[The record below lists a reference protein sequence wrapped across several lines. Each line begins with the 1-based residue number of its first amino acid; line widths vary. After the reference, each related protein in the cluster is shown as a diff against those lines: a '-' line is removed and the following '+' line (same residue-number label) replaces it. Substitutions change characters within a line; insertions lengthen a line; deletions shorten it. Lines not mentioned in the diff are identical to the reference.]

1 MPFSFSAQITRWLN
15 GLGINPKNFTSTT
28 FLLGCPNKWKIR
40 RGRIKVR
47 LHDLT
52 KITENLLLA
61 LRTGLSNRQ
70 GDIEKQITMITS
82 FMDITKMI

>member
-52 KITENLLLA
+52 KVFFCPLLSMANSVQVEIALENP
-61 LRTGLSNRQ
+61 N
-70 GDIEKQITMITS
+70 
-82 FMDITKMI
+82 

>member
-52 KITENLLLA
+52 KNKNLTPCTVGLA
-61 LRTGLSNRQ
+61 QKTNHA
-70 GDIEKQITMITS
+70 
-82 FMDITKMI
+82 